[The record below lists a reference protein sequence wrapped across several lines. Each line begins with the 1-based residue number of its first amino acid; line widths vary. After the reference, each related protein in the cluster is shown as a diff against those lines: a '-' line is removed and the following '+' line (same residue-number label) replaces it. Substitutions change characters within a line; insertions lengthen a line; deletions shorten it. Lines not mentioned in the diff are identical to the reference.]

1 MLSKYQIQK
10 QVSEA
15 TFTKGSRLYSQQ
27 RVSHIYA
34 SKDAYTKLTE
44 IEGTVEGDSW
54 EPYEVYAYVNE
65 DTGILFDSDCTC
77 GKTFKNCPHTAALL
91 LAYLDF
97 KEQDS
102 EPVSV
107 STSEEMSKLLLA
119 MDTSPTDILKMHSI
133 RLEPV
138 LDFSN
143 PKEIECSFRISQN
156 TNKSYVVKDISQFVE
171 NLKNHSLYR
180 YGKNLEFVHEVSAFA
195 ENYIPLVTFLKSIVN
210 REDAYAKEYS
220 FYSAYYSPSQVRRSM
235 VLKGRYL
242 DEFMEICQNIEVEVA
257 NTSYAGEDAPLIV
270 RNSFPAL
277 HSTLT
282 KANQG
287 YILESDNFK
296 FYQGNKFLYISLS
309 DNTPILYKFPR
320 TSEKLVTLLS
330 FLSTSDPRQFLS
342 EKDVST
348 FTKNVYPTLIKNVE
362 LNNQAAFDPYDYLPD
377 KPVFQIYLDSLQEDM
392 ITCRLDAVYKEGTFN
407 VFDTANKEGKRDL
420 KEEAIMDAYVA
431 KWFNSFDTIQ
441 KQMVLTNN
449 EDKMFHFLNE
459 GIPELQSKAT
469 VFVSDALKALSV
481 RAAPKVSIGISV
493 TKDNLLQLDMVAD
506 TLSQNEIADIL
517 AKYNPK
523 KKFYR
528 LKNGQF
534 IDMQTSESFNE
545 FMAMAKD
552 LQLTSSQIKEG
563 SASLPPYRAFYLNG
577 LRDEQLQI
585 SYAGSFEERISRIH
599 SISTK
604 KYTLP
609 SSIKATL
616 RPYQAEGF
624 RWLCALYE
632 NGFGALLAD
641 EMGLG
646 KTIQV
651 LTFLQKFH
659 KDGKALV
666 VCPASLV
673 YNWYSEI
680 THFAPELTCLQVI
693 GTAAERK
700 AILEDNDVDVYI
712 TSYDLLKRDIESYE
726 SKKFYVQ
733 IVDEAQYIKNANTQ
747 ASQAVKAIQSSFHIA
762 LTGTPIENKLSEL
775 WSIFD
780 FILPGYFYT
789 YGYFRS
795 TYEIPII
802 KEEDEQAQYHL
813 QTMIS
818 PFVLRRLKKDVLKDL
833 PDKLEEVYYAEATPS
848 QKELYD
854 ARVQRMKQMIN
865 SASDKEFKQD
875 KIRILA
881 ELTRLRQLCCNPS
894 LIYEDYV
901 NGSGKEDMCID
912 LIRRAVEGGHKI
924 LLFSQF
930 TSMLD
935 LLCKRLEKEHIPFY
949 LLVGSTPKAKRAQ
962 LVEQFQQDSVPV
974 FCISLKAGGTGL
986 NLTAAD
992 IVIHYDPWWN
1002 TAVENQ
1008 ASDRAHRIGQKN
1020 AVTIYRLILKDTIE
1034 ERILALQQE
1043 KSGLAS
1049 RFLDNESI
1057 SSSSLSREDL
1067 LKLLD

>member
-15 TFTKGSRLYSQQ
+15 TFTKGSRLYTQQ

-54 EPYEVYAYVNE
+54 EPYEVYAYINE

-107 STSEEMSKLLLA
+107 STSEEMSKLLQS

-133 RLEPV
+133 CLEPI
-138 LDFSN
+138 LDFSDQ
-143 PKEIECSFRISQN
+143 KEIECSFRISQN
-156 TNKSYVVKDISQFVE
+156 NNKSYVIKDISQFVD

-195 ENYIPLVTFLKSIVN
+195 EEYIPLVTFLKSVVN

-220 FYSAYYSPSQVRRSM
+220 FYSSYHFLSQVHRSM

-242 DEFMEICQNIEVEVA
+242 DEFMEICQNIEVNVA
-257 NTSYAGEDAPLIV
+257 NTSYTGEKAPLIIE
-270 RNSFPAL
+270 NKFPSL

-287 YILESDNFK
+287 YILESNNFK

-342 EKDVST
+342 EKDMST

-441 KQMVLTNN
+441 KQMVLTSN

-481 RAAPKVSIGISV
+481 HAAPKVSIGISV

-563 SASLPPYRAFYLNG
+563 SASLPSYRAFYLNG

-585 SYAGSFEERISRIH
+585 SYAGSFEERISRIQ

-726 SKKFYVQ
+726 GKKFYVQ

-875 KIRILA
+875 KIKILA

>member
-1 MLSKYQIQK
+1 M
-10 QVSEA
+10 
-15 TFTKGSRLYSQQ
+15 
-27 RVSHIYA
+27 
-34 SKDAYTKLTE
+34 
-44 IEGTVEGDSW
+44 
-54 EPYEVYAYVNE
+54 
-65 DTGILFDSDCTC
+65 
-77 GKTFKNCPHTAALL
+77 
-91 LAYLDF
+91 
-97 KEQDS
+97 
-102 EPVSV
+102 
-107 STSEEMSKLLLA
+107 
-119 MDTSPTDILKMHSI
+119 
-133 RLEPV
+133 
-138 LDFSN
+138 
-143 PKEIECSFRISQN
+143 
-156 TNKSYVVKDISQFVE
+156 
-171 NLKNHSLYR
+171 
-180 YGKNLEFVHEVSAFA
+180 
-195 ENYIPLVTFLKSIVN
+195 
-210 REDAYAKEYS
+210 
-220 FYSAYYSPSQVRRSM
+220 
-235 VLKGRYL
+235 
-242 DEFMEICQNIEVEVA
+242 
-257 NTSYAGEDAPLIV
+257 
-270 RNSFPAL
+270 
-277 HSTLT
+277 
-282 KANQG
+282 
-287 YILESDNFK
+287 
-296 FYQGNKFLYISLS
+296 
-309 DNTPILYKFPR
+309 
-320 TSEKLVTLLS
+320 
-330 FLSTSDPRQFLS
+330 
-342 EKDVST
+342 
-348 FTKNVYPTLIKNVE
+348 
-362 LNNQAAFDPYDYLPD
+362 
-377 KPVFQIYLDSLQEDM
+377 
-392 ITCRLDAVYKEGTFN
+392 
-407 VFDTANKEGKRDL
+407 
-420 KEEAIMDAYVA
+420 
-431 KWFNSFDTIQ
+431 
-441 KQMVLTNN
+441 
-449 EDKMFHFLNE
+449 
-459 GIPELQSKAT
+459 
-469 VFVSDALKALSV
+469 
-481 RAAPKVSIGISV
+481 
-493 TKDNLLQLDMVAD
+493 
-506 TLSQNEIADIL
+506 
-517 AKYNPK
+517 
-523 KKFYR
+523 
-528 LKNGQF
+528 
-534 IDMQTSESFNE
+534 
-545 FMAMAKD
+545 
-552 LQLTSSQIKEG
+552 
-563 SASLPPYRAFYLNG
+563 
-577 LRDEQLQI
+577 
-585 SYAGSFEERISRIH
+585 
-599 SISTK
+599 
-604 KYTLP
+604 
-609 SSIKATL
+609 
-616 RPYQAEGF
+616 
-624 RWLCALYE
+624 
-632 NGFGALLAD
+632 
-641 EMGLG
+641 G

-726 SKKFYVQ
+726 GKKFYVQ